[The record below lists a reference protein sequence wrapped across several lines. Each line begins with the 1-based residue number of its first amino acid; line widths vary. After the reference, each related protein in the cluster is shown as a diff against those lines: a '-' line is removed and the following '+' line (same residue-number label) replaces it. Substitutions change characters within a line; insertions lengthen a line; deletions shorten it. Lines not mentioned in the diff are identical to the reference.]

1 MTPRPGNCHA
11 GLNGGLAV
19 LEHYGDPRALPLLE
33 EAVRAPGT
41 VGNMAYRHFP
51 VISE

>member
-19 LEHYGDPRALPLLE
+19 LEHYGDPRALLAAGLE
-33 EAVRAPGT
+33 LIDQAMIDDWIVLIMRKPE
-41 VGNMAYRHFP
+41 
-51 VISE
+51 